1 MFGNIPHD
9 FLVGIKQIVTG
20 ANRQSTSAI
29 AQTPGSV
36 FYPATNATISLDDGG
51 IIVDIP
57 FDIGTFHPNTASG
70 VVLTT
75 PSAATGSI
83 YLSLGNNS
91 STTNSGYLQWSVP
104 RDYDEASDQFSI
116 RIELNQA
123 AQVTDKSVQ
132 IVGALTL
139 RNVQPNSSPTVL
151 TTTTAAV
158 YATVPF
164 SANAGTTSSANGAN
178 ITAVAPNTQ
187 VVELVFTGNG
197 LKRDMIVT
205 AFIRPS
211 GSVTAGDNVQIYGF
225 DLTYASTLVS
235 YNPTDGTGNFTN
247 SVNPGANMGLGVAPM
262 LNTMGNKLR

>member
-9 FLVGIKQIVTG
+9 FLVGIKQLVTG

-29 AQTPGSV
+29 AQTPGSI
-36 FYPATNATISLDDGG
+36 FYPSVNALVSLDDGG

-57 FDIGTFHPNTASG
+57 LSLSSFVANTASG
-70 VVLTT
+70 AVVTT
-75 PSAATGSI
+75 PSAATGSMYI
-83 YLSLGNNS
+83 SLGNNS
-91 STTNSGYLQWSVP
+91 STTNSGYIQWTVP
-104 RDYDEASDQFSI
+104 RDYDEASDQFAL
-116 RIELNQA
+116 RLELNQL

-158 YATVPF
+158 YATTPF

-178 ITAVAPNTQ
+178 ITSVAPNTQ
-187 VVELVFTGNG
+187 VLELVFTGNN
-197 LKRDMIVT
+197 LKRDMVVT
-205 AFIRPS
+205 IFIRPS
-211 GSVTAGDNVQIYGF
+211 GSVTAGDNVQYYGF
-225 DLTYASTLVS
+225 DITYASTLVS

-247 SVNPGANMGLGVAPM
+247 SVNPGANMGLGVAPV